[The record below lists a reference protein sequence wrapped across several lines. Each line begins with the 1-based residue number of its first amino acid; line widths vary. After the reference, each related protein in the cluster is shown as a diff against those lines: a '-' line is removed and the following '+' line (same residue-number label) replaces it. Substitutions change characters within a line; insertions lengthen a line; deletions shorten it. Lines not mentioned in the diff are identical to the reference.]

1 MQIPNGKLVAI
12 VGKVGSG
19 KTSFL
24 SSILG
29 DIPKLSGT
37 VSVNGRIAYVSQDP
51 WIQNASVKE
60 NITMGALGRTFDTE
74 KYNQTVTVCQLSRD
88 LQILP
93 NGDATEIGEKGIN
106 LR

>member
-1 MQIPNGKLVAI
+1 
-12 VGKVGSG
+12 
-19 KTSFL
+19 
-24 SSILG
+24 
-29 DIPKLSGT
+29 
-37 VSVNGRIAYVSQDP
+37 
-51 WIQNASVKE
+51 
-60 NITMGALGRTFDTE
+60 MGALGRTYDTE